1 MKITQPFFGGRSS
14 PISSNR
20 VYSTKLYS
28 APPLP
33 DTSDPYMILN
43 LKPTADKKEI
53 KRAYKRMALK
63 YHPDVRTN
71 SKSTE
76 EEKKQANDDFAKIN
90 SAYAFLTGK
99 SDDRPEATESE
110 KKSGSSGGG
119 YTPPHRRTSSYSS
132 GASTDWRDY
141 MPKYDDETYDAG
153 GDSFGSIFADLFS
166 ELGKGS
172 AAGYA
177 GSGVSILND
186 FISFLEKD
194 FSSVGTSN
202 AKTKEEDIILE
213 SLLKNGSL
221 DEIKE
226 EFKDAKLLVKQL
238 EQKEFDLDVELKAVD
253 QEKGGIDGGKGKTYM
268 DDMRLEEK
276 KREVEARKEVVADY
290 LDRARMR
297 QLKLRKRIDELR
309 VENDF
314 NSQYKNSSRTSSSSS
329 SYNSYD
335 ASDSYSSRTAS
346 NSSSNSSDKDEDA
359 WTRESFGSSRRR
371 RGGGRTRSRRTSSQS
386 ETESTSRPPKPEPE
400 TPRRTYSERTTATS
414 TSVSSSN
421 NANIA
426 PHRRLTSRYDQ
437 VQEDKRRLREI
448 KVDEEIE
455 KMKRELGL

>member
-1 MKITQPFFGGRSS
+1 M
-14 PISSNR
+14 
-20 VYSTKLYS
+20 
-28 APPLP
+28 
-33 DTSDPYMILN
+33 
-43 LKPTADKKEI
+43 
-53 KRAYKRMALK
+53 
-63 YHPDVRTN
+63 
-71 SKSTE
+71 
-76 EEKKQANDDFAKIN
+76 
-90 SAYAFLTGK
+90 
-99 SDDRPEATESE
+99 
-110 KKSGSSGGG
+110 
-119 YTPPHRRTSSYSS
+119 
-132 GASTDWRDY
+132 
-141 MPKYDDETYDAG
+141 
-153 GDSFGSIFADLFS
+153 
-166 ELGKGS
+166 
-172 AAGYA
+172 
-177 GSGVSILND
+177 
-186 FISFLEKD
+186 
-194 FSSVGTSN
+194 
-202 AKTKEEDIILE
+202 
-213 SLLKNGSL
+213 

-253 QEKGGIDGGKGKTYM
+253 KEKSNIDGGKGKTYM

-309 VENDF
+309 VESDF
-314 NSQYKNSSRTSSSSS
+314 NSEYKNRSRTSSSTSS
-329 SYNSYD
+329 NNSYD
-335 ASDSYSSRTAS
+335 ASGSYSSRTAS

-371 RGGGRTRSRRTSSQS
+371 RGSGRTRSRRSSSQS

-400 TPRRTYSERTTATS
+400 TSRRTYSERTAATS
-414 TSVSSSN
+414 SSASSSN

>member
-1 MKITQPFFGGRSS
+1 M
-14 PISSNR
+14 
-20 VYSTKLYS
+20 
-28 APPLP
+28 
-33 DTSDPYMILN
+33 
-43 LKPTADKKEI
+43 
-53 KRAYKRMALK
+53 
-63 YHPDVRTN
+63 
-71 SKSTE
+71 
-76 EEKKQANDDFAKIN
+76 
-90 SAYAFLTGK
+90 TGK

-141 MPKYDDETYDAG
+141 MPKYDDEAYDAG

-309 VENDF
+309 VEYDF
-314 NSQYKNSSRTSSSSS
+314 NSEYKNSSRTSSSSS

-335 ASDSYSSRTAS
+335 SSRKAS

-371 RGGGRTRSRRTSSQS
+371 RGSGRTRSRRTSSQS

-400 TPRRTYSERTTATS
+400 TPRSKRTAATS
-414 TSVSSSN
+414 TSASSSN